1 MAIGLVGGR
10 YELLDPIGIGGMGE
24 VYRSRD
30 RITGEIVALK
40 RALQMP
46 AATGSDRSPV
56 TPLVPTRDAVPSEPS
71 ADDLTSDLTPVLEW
85 STISPHVQLA
95 LASEFRVLSSLRHP
109 NIISV
114 LDYGFEETGL
124 PFFTMELLTDARP
137 IVAASRE
144 TTRETKI
151 DFLFQILHALSYLH
165 RHGVLHRDLKSS
177 NVLVGGSHV
186 TVLDFGVSGLPE
198 TTLAGTFD
206 FIAPEVMRGAK
217 PSPSSDFYAVGA
229 IAFEMFTG
237 QAFSRSQK
245 PAKKIDLTPLNDLG
259 AIGALVR
266 RLIADDPIIRGYREA
281 TTLLHDLAE
290 AAGMEVPRETPAHRE
305 SYLKAAPLTGREE
318 ELHQLVDALEVASSG
333 TGSVWLVGGESGVG
347 KSRLLD
353 ELRARAQI
361 QGFLAL
367 IGAAQEVGAPFS
379 LFRDSVLR
387 LALLVELSE
396 QEATTLKAVF
406 PSIDR
411 VVDFP
416 VPDSPSLDPQIFA
429 GRLIDVIVGLF
440 ARYPHPLLFEIEDCH
455 FIGESLPVL
464 TRLIALAKTQ
474 KLMIVAAYRDDERP
488 QLPNEC
494 PGMRLLKVARFGA
507 SEIERV
513 AVSMLGRR
521 LGINPAIVSFLE
533 RETEG
538 NAFFLVEAARELA
551 KQSGRLDEV
560 SPEMLPDHVF
570 SGGMKEYVR
579 RRLER
584 LPSWA
589 RRSIELA
596 ALLGREID
604 LDVLRAAD
612 GETDLDRLL
621 VVSGDAAILEGYG
634 YQWRF
639 THDKLREAVLRDM
652 EPATKKQLSL
662 DAASAI
668 EKLHGESPR
677 WIQTQAMLWKQAE
690 VPVKAAHYLVTAAVQ
705 MLSAGV
711 PERALSLAV
720 EAARQLGV
728 DIPEN
733 PAEQGA
739 AIGAEMGAIGALLA
753 GRSPRQLIDLPP
765 LEDERT
771 AGIIQVLQLIG
782 PAAHIS
788 QKPELFALCV
798 LKSFALTLRHG
809 VGRHAP
815 GAVAMY
821 AAVARSMTGDS
832 RLGYALS
839 QLAIDLDHRQAG
851 RVSSPVAFLH
861 TWFVNHWIQPLHTNL
876 DHAAHGAKVG
886 FAENDLLYGS
896 FNASA
901 GVMYLG
907 LSGAPLHK
915 VLQEANAEISRI
927 DGRVRIAAFHCLL
940 ERQFVLALMGR
951 THHRLSLSDD
961 RYDEERD
968 LGSILTTSNYNQWV
982 YLYIA
987 KMRLHYYY
995 GEYKEALEYSEKAL
1009 PLLAAFAGQVGEWD
1023 FAFYRALASLGRAAE
1038 LDSRSRKP
1046 LVDSAAE
1053 LLERFSQW
1061 ATLCPPTFAHKRDL
1075 IEAELTRL
1083 RGEEDDVEIAY
1094 AAAVAAAED
1103 SGFLHDAALANERAA
1118 LYLAEAGLANAAQE
1132 HARNALAAYA
1142 NWGALAKCIQL
1153 RERLHG
1159 VGLGAD

>member
-46 AATGSDRSPV
+46 SAAGSDRSPV
-56 TPLVPTRDAVPSEPS
+56 TPLVQTCDVAASEPS

-114 LDYGFEETGL
+114 LDYGFQETGL
-124 PFFTMELLTDARP
+124 PFFTMELLAEAQP
-137 IVAASRE
+137 IVAASRN
-144 TTRETKI
+144 TSREVKI

-165 RHGVLHRDLKSS
+165 RHGILHRDLKSS
-177 NVLVGGSHV
+177 NVLVSGEHV

-206 FIAPEVMRGAK
+206 FIAPEVMHGAS

-229 IAFEMFTG
+229 IAFEMFSG

-245 PAKKIDLTPLNDLG
+245 PAKKIDLSPLDELG
-259 AIGALVR
+259 AVGLIVR
-266 RLIADDPIIRGYREA
+266 RLIAEDPVVRGYREA

-290 AAGMEVPRETPAHRE
+290 AAGMEMPRETPAHRE

-318 ELHQLVDALEVASSG
+318 ELRKLVESMEIANTG
-333 TGSVWLVGGESGVG
+333 TGCAWLVGGESGVG

-367 IGAAQEVGAPFS
+367 LGTAQEVSAPFAV
-379 LFRDSVLR
+379 FRDSVLR
-387 LALLVELSE
+387 LALLLELSPD
-396 QEATTLKAVF
+396 EATTLKAVF
-406 PSIDR
+406 PSIAR

-416 VPDSPSLDPQIFA
+416 VPDPPPLDPQIFA

-440 ARYPHPLLFEIEDCH
+440 ARYPQPILLEIEDCH
-455 FIGESLPVL
+455 FIGESLQVL
-464 TRLIALAKTQ
+464 TRLVELAKTQ
-474 KLMIVAAYRDDERP
+474 KLMIVASYRDEERP

-494 PGMRLLKVARFGA
+494 PGMQLLKVARFGSA
-507 SEIERV
+507 EIERV

-521 LGINPAIVSFLE
+521 LGTNPAIVSFLE

-570 SGGMKEYVR
+570 SGGMKEYVG

-639 THDKLREAVLRDM
+639 AHDKLREAVLRDM
-652 EPATKKQLSL
+652 EPGTRKELSL
-662 DAASAI
+662 LAAGAI

-677 WIQTQAMLWKQAE
+677 WIQTQALLWKQAD
-690 VPVKAAHYLVTAAVQ
+690 VPGKAAHYLVTAAGQ

-711 PERALSLAV
+711 PDKALSLAV

-733 PAEQGA
+733 PAQQGA
-739 AIGAEMGAIGALLA
+739 AIGAEMATISQLLA
-753 GRSPRQLIDLPP
+753 GRSPQQLIDLPP
-765 LEDERT
+765 LNDEQT

-788 QKPELFALCV
+788 QRPELFALCV

-809 VGRHAP
+809 IGRHAP

-832 RLGYALS
+832 ELGYALS
-839 QLAIDLDHRQAG
+839 QLAIDLDNRQRG

-876 DHAAHGAKVG
+876 AHSSHGARVG
-886 FAENDLLYGS
+886 FEENDLLYGS

-901 GVMYLG
+901 AVMYLG
-907 LSGAPLHK
+907 LSGAPLHR

-951 THHRLSLSDD
+951 TQHRLSLSDD

-968 LGSILTTSNYNQWV
+968 IASILTTTNYNQWV
-982 YLYIA
+982 YLFIA

-1038 LDSRSRKP
+1038 LDSRGRKP
-1046 LVDSAAE
+1046 LIESAAS

-1061 ATLCPPTFAHKRDL
+1061 AVLCPATFAHKRDL

-1083 RGEEDDVEIAY
+1083 QGDEDDVEIAY
-1094 AAAVAAAED
+1094 ASAVAGAED

-1118 LYLAEAGLANAAQE
+1118 LYFVDAGAAEAAHE

-1142 NWGALAKCIQL
+1142 NWGAIAKCTQL
-1153 RERLHG
+1153 RERLHIVG
-1159 VGLGAD
+1159 VSAN